1 MLHATHTNALPWP
14 AILRDNAAM
23 APTTPQPTTSAS
35 EPAVSPQSSDEDCAD
50 LRRVLADAIRSA
62 KELRPSAE
70 RARQENDHELAA
82 FFERCAQSGEGI
94 AAEAAELLQ
103 ARTRLSAPE
112 LPTAAAFAAGD
123 GADDA
128 DVSPNSQRGKVGI
141 WPAL

>member
-1 MLHATHTNALPWP
+1 
-14 AILRDNAAM
+14 M
-23 APTTPQPTTSAS
+23 APIISRPTTIAN
-35 EPAVSPQSSDEDCAD
+35 EPAGSPQSSDEDCAD
-50 LRRVLADAIRSA
+50 LRRVLASAIRSA

-70 RARQENDHELAA
+70 RARQENDQELAA
-82 FFERCAQSGEGI
+82 FFERCAQSDEAI
-94 AAEAAELLQ
+94 ATEATELLR

-112 LPTAAAFAAGD
+112 IPTDAAFAAGD

>member
-1 MLHATHTNALPWP
+1 MTSTNAQ
-14 AILRDNAAM
+14 ATSSANEAAG
-23 APTTPQPTTSAS
+23 SL
-35 EPAVSPQSSDEDCAD
+35 QSSDEDCAD
-50 LRRVLADAIRSA
+50 LRRLLANAIRSA

-82 FFERCAQSGEGI
+82 FFERCARSDEAT
-94 AAEAAELLQ
+94 AAEATQLLQ

-112 LPTAAAFAAGD
+112 IPTAAAFAAGD